1 MGILRSDDDH
11 ALIALGARTLI
22 GRAAHCAVRIDDRQ
36 ISAEHAALRWTG
48 KEWQLRDLGS
58 RNGTFVDG
66 ERLES
71 GRGRALSSGVS
82 VRFGPQRGFV
92 LAHDGPPGAA
102 AARETDQ
109 LLRVSEAEILSLPS
123 ADGMLAIVYE
133 GSDGRWI
140 VEQEGL
146 ESEAEHGQGL
156 VLAEE
161 SWRLILPVAPRS
173 AELPTTWDTSLR
185 PRLETIALTLRVS
198 QDQEHVD
205 VEIKHRGGAIVLSS
219 RVHHL
224 VTLALARARLED
236 VSAGVRPAEVGWRY
250 ADELSRMLSLEPG
263 LLTLHLFRAREQ
275 VAQAG
280 IEGAARLFERR
291 RLSGQVRI
299 AVEQITIVNVHNG
312 TDPDAPEG

>member
-1 MGILRSDDDH
+1 MGILRRDDDN

-22 GRAAHCAVRIDDRQ
+22 GRAPHCAVRIDDRQ

-71 GRGRALSSGVS
+71 GRGRTLSAQVN
-82 VRFGPQRGFV
+82 VRLGPQHGFV
-92 LAHDGPPGAA
+92 LLHDGPPAAA
-102 AARETDQ
+102 AAREHDQ
-109 LLRVSEAEILSLPS
+109 TLRLSESEILSLPS
-123 ADGMLAIVYE
+123 ADQMLAIVYE
-133 GSDGRWI
+133 GGDGRWI

-146 ESEAEHGQGL
+146 ESEAEDGQRL
-156 VLAEE
+156 VLGKET
-161 SWRLILPVAPRS
+161 WRLLLPVSPRS

-205 VEIKHRGGAIVLSS
+205 VELKHRGGAVVLSS

-236 VSAGVRPAEVGWRY
+236 VAAGVRPAEVGWRY
-250 ADELSRMLSLEPG
+250 ADELSRMLALEPG

-280 IEGAARLFERR
+280 VEGAARLFERR

-299 AVEQITIVNVHNG
+299 AVENLTILNVHQSN
-312 TDPDAPEG
+312 AEGASP

>member
-133 GSDGRWI
+133 GSDGPLDRRARGPG
-140 VEQEGL
+140 VRGR
-146 ESEAEHGQGL
+146 ARPGPRPGGR
-156 VLAEE
+156 VLAPHPA
-161 SWRLILPVAPRS
+161 RRA
-173 AELPTTWDTSLR
+173 AER
-185 PRLETIALTLRVS
+185 
-198 QDQEHVD
+198 
-205 VEIKHRGGAIVLSS
+205 
-219 RVHHL
+219 
-224 VTLALARARLED
+224 
-236 VSAGVRPAEVGWRY
+236 
-250 ADELSRMLSLEPG
+250 
-263 LLTLHLFRAREQ
+263 
-275 VAQAG
+275 
-280 IEGAARLFERR
+280 
-291 RLSGQVRI
+291 
-299 AVEQITIVNVHNG
+299 
-312 TDPDAPEG
+312 